1 MSHTVHMD
9 FMQKGLTHMDFTIV
23 QKTAVSAT
31 ERERA
36 LLNPGFG
43 TTFTDHMACV
53 TYTVGKGWHS
63 ARIVPYQPLVL
74 DPSALVFHYGQE
86 IFEGLKAYRAEDG
99 RILLFRPEAN
109 AYRFR
114 KSAERLAMVDLPEEL
129 FVKAITELV
138 QIDQAWVPPQDIG
151 ALYLRPFMIATE
163 AALGVRPSSSFE
175 FIVIACAVGD
185 YFSAESGLVSVW
197 VEKNFSR
204 TSRGGTG
211 IAKCGGNYAA
221 SLVAQMEGKA
231 NGCHQVLFLDAY
243 ERRWIEEMGGMNVM
257 MVFDDG
263 TLQTP
268 PLTEGTI
275 LHGITRDSLLTLARD
290 KGITVTEAPYAID
303 QLYHDAKIGRLR
315 EVFACGTAAVVTPIS
330 SFKSSA
336 GTCMIGDGKTI
347 GPVTHL
353 LRQSLCDIQFGRAPD
368 PHGWVKVVV

>member
-1 MSHTVHMD
+1 MTAHKSHTHFTV
-9 FMQKGLTHMDFTIV
+9 THNT
-23 QKTAVSAT
+23 KTSAAD
-31 ERERA
+31 RERA
-36 LLNPGFG
+36 LQNPGFG
-43 TTFTDHMACV
+43 STFTDHMVFV
-53 TYTVGKGWHS
+53 TYTDGKGWHS

-74 DPSALVFHYGQE
+74 EPSALVFHYGQE

-99 RILLFRPEAN
+99 RLLLFRPEAN

-114 KSAERLAMVDLPEEL
+114 KSAERLAMADLPEEL
-129 FVKAITELV
+129 FIEAISQLV
-138 QIDQAWVPPQDIG
+138 RVDEAWIPPQEVG

-163 AALGVRPSSSFE
+163 AALGVRPSSTFE

-185 YFSAESGLVSVW
+185 YFSAESGVVSVW
-197 VEKNFSR
+197 VEKNFAR

-211 IAKCGGNYAA
+211 IAKCGGNYAS

-290 KGITVTEAPYAID
+290 KGLTVSEAPYALD
-303 QLYHDAKIGRLR
+303 QLYHDVQSGRLK
-315 EVFACGTAAVVTPIS
+315 EVFACGTAAVVTPIG

-336 GTCMIGDGKTI
+336 GTCVIGDGQTI
-347 GPVTHL
+347 GPVTSL

-368 PHGWVKVVV
+368 PHGWVKVIQ